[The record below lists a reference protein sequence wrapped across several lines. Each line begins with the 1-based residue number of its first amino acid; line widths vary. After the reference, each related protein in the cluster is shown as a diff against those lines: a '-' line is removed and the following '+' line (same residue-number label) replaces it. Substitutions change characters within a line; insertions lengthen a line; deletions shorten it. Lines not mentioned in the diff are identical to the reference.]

1 VSAGARASIEPSTW
15 GNTMYGV
22 LERPPRTGIGAGVQV
37 LEPEGSNQALQGFLI
52 LGGCPSS
59 RLMVTMS
66 GSPLASNQRKEKT
79 GPPPVALPS
88 LRSHP
93 RPAPAEQ
100 ARSLESEARVRF
112 GVVEVERSKSGC
124 RTTRHQSSTYRSAG
138 CASPLEPRPT
148 SPPDLCTWIL
158 APHRNSRAGGQ
169 ADESRQQ

>member
-88 LRSHP
+88 LKSNKERG
-93 RPAPAEQ
+93 
-100 ARSLESEARVRF
+100 
-112 GVVEVERSKSGC
+112 GVGI
-124 RTTRHQSSTYRSAG
+124 SAG
-138 CASPLEPRPT
+138 GSWTFLGSSSVATITPTPCSGRASPLT
-148 SPPDLCTWIL
+148 
-158 APHRNSRAGGQ
+158 
-169 ADESRQQ
+169 